1 MSSPVTPQVVLTD
14 IEGTTS
20 SIDFVKD
27 VLFPYA
33 RAHLPAYVAAHADE
47 PTVREQ
53 LDAVARESG
62 IARDDVPAL
71 VAVLQRWIDEDRKAT
86 PLKALQGMVWEAGY
100 RDGAYVAHLYEDA
113 APALQ
118 RWRRAG
124 RRLYVYSS
132 GSVQAQKLFFGHSAA
147 GDLTPLFSGYF
158 DTTSG
163 GKRERASY
171 ERIAKDIGVEP
182 QAIVFFSDIE
192 QEVDAARAAGM
203 DTVWVRRDGA
213 YSESSPHRQV
223 ESFDDIAI

>member
-33 RAHLPAYVAAHADE
+33 RAHLPGYIAAHAGE
-47 PTVREQ
+47 PAVSGQ
-53 LDAVARESG
+53 LDAVAQASN
-62 IARDDVPAL
+62 IARDDTPAL
-71 VAVLQRWIDEDRKAT
+71 AAELIRWIDEDRKAT

-100 RDGAYVAHLYEDA
+100 RDGAYVAHLYEDV
-113 APALQ
+113 PSALQ

-132 GSVQAQKLFFGHSAA
+132 GSIQAQKLFFGYSAA

-171 ERIAKDIGVEP
+171 ERIAKEIGVEP
-182 QAIVFFSDIE
+182 AAIVFLSDIE
-192 QEVDAARAAGM
+192 QEADAAREAGM
-203 DTVWVRRDGA
+203 ATVWVRRDGA
-213 YSESSPHRQV
+213 YTEGSPHLQV
-223 ESFDDIAI
+223 ESFDEIAI